1 MLLLEDGPPC
11 PSSRCY
17 LSMEWGMANGANETS
32 GVMRVNGLRE
42 MGLKALTRAE

>member
-17 LSMEWGMANGANETS
+17 LSMEWGLANGENEES
-32 GVMRVNGLRE
+32 GVRRVNGLRE
-42 MGLKALTRAE
+42 MGLKELTWAE